1 MRNCCAIA
9 LVGVFLFLNSCA
21 TYSAYDADTD
31 EQVDL
36 YLSTLDDKHF
46 VWCKLDLDQCRADF
60 ESWKAT
66 SRGQA
71 IIKEYETEKAGQT
84 YNTQHVP
91 NVFRTQYVNDGPFIE
106 QDENTLLEDIE
117 ESTEM
122 FGPELP
128 SKY

>member
-9 LVGVFLFLNSCA
+9 LVSVILFLNSCA
-21 TYSAYDADTD
+21 RFSAYDVDNE

-36 YLSTLDDKHF
+36 YLNTLDDKHF
-46 VWCKLDLDQCRADF
+46 VWCNLDLDQCREDF
-60 ESWKAT
+60 ENWKAT

-71 IIKEYETEKAGQT
+71 IIKEYEKEKAGLT
-84 YNTQHVP
+84 YKTRHASNM
-91 NVFRTQYVNDGPFIE
+91 FRTQFMADGLFIE
-106 QDENTLLEDIE
+106 RDGNDWLEDE
-117 ESTEM
+117 QKSPER